1 LLIKTRVSD
10 NLSNYIVPVRKTT
23 QDAKTTRLGAVDY
36 WKRIH
41 MMQKIV
47 VRPFYGLLILMLGL
61 SQLSAPPAS
70 ADELMNITDVKDC
83 QKISGDAER
92 LSCYDTVSRGGIFNE
107 QKLKEVQVE
116 QFGSKQ
122 LRKPPEAA
130 PPEAAK
136 PVKPVASEA
145 TTETKSSP
153 PPQTKI
159 SVDQIQVTVVR
170 MRKDGTGH
178 HYFQTS
184 DNQVW
189 KQEEG
194 RRWTIAAPFEAR
206 IEKGMMGSFF
216 LVSESGKSTRVKRVK

>member
-1 LLIKTRVSD
+1 MK
-10 NLSNYIVPVRKTT
+10 
-23 QDAKTTRLGAVDY
+23 
-36 WKRIH
+36 
-41 MMQKIV
+41 QKIV
-47 VRPFYGLLILMLGL
+47 ARTLFGISILIFGLA
-61 SQLSAPPAS
+61 QLSAPPAS
-70 ADELMNITDVKDC
+70 ADELMNITDIKDC

-130 PPEAAK
+130 PAEEAK
-136 PVKPVASEA
+136 PVKSVASEA
-145 TTETKSSP
+145 TTETQSP
-153 PPQTKI
+153 PLPQTKI
-159 SVDQIQVTVVR
+159 SVDQIQVTVIR
-170 MRKDGTGH
+170 MQKDGAGH

-189 KQEEG
+189 KQEDAK
-194 RRWTIAAPFEAR
+194 RWSTAVPFDAK

-216 LVSESGKSTRVKRVK
+216 LVSESGKSTRVKRVR